1 MLGLVSLTAPPR
13 LTANVAQAMIE
24 IEFCN
29 VGQELNIELNDNDRR
44 SGKVVELPFN

>member
-1 MLGLVSLTAPPR
+1 MLVLLCLTAP
-13 LTANVAQAMIE
+13 MIE

-44 SGKVVELPFN
+44 SDKVVELPFN